1 MPKPTTH
8 RTTDPDATPARRRW
22 ALDGWAYGAPPRPAW
37 GRPVPVEC
45 KQRALS
51 THSAPMKPLLSVH
64 LHESSGAQAP
74 ASRLGAAPVASSGR
88 RRRRKRTCCW
98 CPGSKRK
105 CSQEAPVTR
114 LQDHHNTQDHQVHA
128 AHGVN
133 RSSCSHWVSFDK
145 MC

>member
-22 ALDGWAYGAPPRPAW
+22 ALDGWAYGAAAAACMGDAQCSGVQTTSTFNTQCSNEASSFGSPPRVFRSA
-37 GRPVPVEC
+37 
-45 KQRALS
+45 S
-51 THSAPMKPLLSVH
+51 TSVAPR
-64 LHESSGAQAP
+64 SG
-74 ASRLGAAPVASSGR
+74 SCRSSGR